1 MKPSPRRSTRSH
13 APKDCCCVR
22 RVPRLTRRSSK
33 VSPTAA
39 FATTNARCCSTVRPA
54 SNTRCLRSAVGSIG
68 CSRSISRR
76 CDKDPPLHIGRRAMT
91 KLIMAA
97 AIAVLVAIV
106 GAAEAQ
112 PYPSR
117 PITMIAPF
125 PAGGPSDALARVLA
139 DPLRAAL
146 AQPIVIEN
154 VAGAGGNIG
163 IGRLARAAPDG
174 YTIGIGQ
181 WSTHVVNAVT
191 YSLPYE
197 VLQDFEPVAL
207 LAITP
212 QLIIA
217 RKSFPATNANEL
229 VECFNANPDKASA
242 ATVGAA
248 GGAQVTAVYF
258 QQATGTRFAFVP
270 YRGGAPAMQDL
281 VAGQVDIMFD
291 QAANA
296 IGQVRN
302 GTIRSY
308 AVLNKDRWSALPDVP
323 SIDEAGV
330 PSLYVSYWHGLWAP
344 KGTPK
349 DIVAKLN
356 TAVVNALADAT
367 VRQRFADIGQE
378 GWPRDQQ
385 TPEALAAHHKAET
398 EKWWPI
404 IRASNLKAE

>member
-1 MKPSPRRSTRSH
+1 MMPLPRRSTRLRGR
-13 APKDCCCVR
+13 KDCCCAR
-22 RVPRLTRRSSK
+22 KGQPPTRRSNR
-33 VSPTAA
+33 VSPTGASGA
-39 FATTNARCCSTVRPA
+39 TNARCCSIVQPGSNIRCPRSTVRSTA
-54 SNTRCLRSAVGSIG
+54 CG
-68 CSRSISRR
+68 RSILPR
-76 CDKDPPLHIGRRAMT
+76 CDTVIPVIARGRAMT

-97 AIAVLVAIV
+97 AIAALVAGI
-106 GAAEAQ
+106 GGAEAQ
-112 PYPSR
+112 TYPSR

-125 PAGGPSDALARVLA
+125 PAGGPSDALARILSE
-139 DPLRAAL
+139 PLRAAL
-146 AQPIVIEN
+146 GQPIVIEN

-191 YSLPYE
+191 YSLPYD
-197 VLQDFEPVAL
+197 VLHDFEPIAL
-207 LAITP
+207 LAVTP

-217 RKSFPATNANEL
+217 RKNFPANNVKEL
-229 VECFNANPDKASA
+229 VEWLKANPDKASA

-302 GTIRSY
+302 GTIKSY
-308 AVLNKDRWSALPDVP
+308 AVLTKDRWSALPDVP

-356 TAVVNALADAT
+356 AAVVNALADAA

-378 GWPRDQQ
+378 VWPRDQQ
-385 TPEALAAHHKAET
+385 TPEALAVHHRAET

>member
-1 MKPSPRRSTRSH
+1 MNMKF
-13 APKDCCCVR
+13 
-22 RVPRLTRRSSK
+22 
-33 VSPTAA
+33 TAA
-39 FATTNARCCSTVRPA
+39 AVCTLILSGLAVAFAQTF
-54 SNTRCLRSAVGSIG
+54 
-68 CSRSISRR
+68 
-76 CDKDPPLHIGRRAMT
+76 
-91 KLIMAA
+91 
-97 AIAVLVAIV
+97 
-106 GAAEAQ
+106 
-112 PYPSR
+112 PSK
-117 PITMIAPF
+117 PITMIVPF
-125 PAGGPSDALARVLA
+125 AAGGPADTLARL
-139 DPLRAAL
+139 LGERMKNSL
-146 AQPIVIEN
+146 GQPIVIEN

-191 YSLPYE
+191 YSLPYD

-217 RKSFPATNANEL
+217 RKNFPANNVKEL
-229 VECFNANPDKASA
+229 VEWLKANPDKASA

-302 GTIRSY
+302 GTIKSY
-308 AVLNKDRWSALPDVP
+308 AVLTKDRWSALPDVP

-356 TAVVNALADAT
+356 AAVVNALADAS

-378 GWPRDQQ
+378 VWPRDQQ